1 MNQAQL
7 KNIIEA
13 ALMVSDAPLSIN
25 RLLSLFDNDTMQP
38 EKTDIREVL
47 EALQQDYLERGIE
60 LKEIAN
66 GFRFQARADYA
77 DWVNRLFDER
87 PQRYSRALLETL
99 AIITYRQPITRGEIE
114 SIRGVSVSSKL
125 IKTLQEREWVRVVGQ
140 RDVPGRPELLATTKQ
155 FLDHFNL
162 KKLSDLPPL
171 AEIKDIDKINPDL
184 FDAVETEQGEQTTAL
199 QDQQETLTVPQDAK
213 IADNVVPLEAEPGE
227 QVREPDAEQ
236 PVQVDDDNSEA
247 DGNVVPFA
255 G

>member
-47 EALQQDYLERGIE
+47 EALQQDYHERGIE

-199 QDQQETLTVPQDAK
+199 QDQQETQTASQDAK
-213 IADNVVPLEAEPGE
+213 IADNVVPMEAEPGE

-236 PVQVDDDNSEA
+236 PVHVDDDNSEA
-247 DGNVVPFA
+247 DANVVPFA

>member
-1 MNQAQL
+1 MKQAQL

-13 ALMVSDAPLSIN
+13 ALMVSDAPLNIN
-25 RLLSLFDNDTMQP
+25 RLLALFDNDAEQP
-38 EKTDIREVL
+38 GKADIREAL

-66 GFRFQARADYA
+66 GFRFQARTDYA
-77 DWVNRLFDER
+77 DWVNRLFDEK

-171 AEIKDIDKINPDL
+171 AELKDINEINPDL
-184 FDAVETEQGEQTTAL
+184 FDTVKTEQGEQTTAL
-199 QDQQETLTVPQDAK
+199 QDQQETLTVLQDTK
-213 IADNVVPLEAEPGE
+213 IEDNVVPLEAESSE
-227 QVREPDAEQ
+227 HVSEPDTEQ
-236 PVQVDDDNSEA
+236 QEQVDDDTSEA